1 MNAVTVAL
9 GSTLATVLLTRSV
22 ALVEGLVAFALLI
35 GLQLVITW
43 LSVRSER
50 FQSWIKA
57 RPSLLMHRGRFIDA
71 ALREERVT
79 REEVEA
85 AIRAQGFIGVK
96 AIDSVVLETDG
107 SFSVLT
113 RTPGDGTG
121 ALEGVSGFA
130 SERGNRRS
138 GS

>member
-35 GLQLVITW
+35 GLQLAITW

-57 RPSLLMHRGRFIDA
+57 RPSLLLHRGRFIDA

-85 AIRAQGFIGVK
+85 AIRSHGFAGVE

-113 RTPGDGTG
+113 PTAGDGTR
-121 ALEGVSGFA
+121 ALEGVRGFA
-130 SERGNRRS
+130 DQPGKRNPAS
-138 GS
+138 